1 MSRSS
6 SSTKK
11 ITSLTKAAAVI
22 VAMGSERASE
32 VYKHLSEDEIET
44 LTLEVAKL
52 DKLSPDE
59 MQDIVDD
66 FYGLC
71 TTQKVI
77 SEGGVLYARNVLE
90 KAFGS
95 QLATSY
101 MDRVSKSMQTRSFEF
116 IRKAN
121 YKNLMMMLQ
130 NEHPQTIAFVLS
142 YASADQS
149 SKIISELPKKLQIDI
164 IRRIATLESVSP
176 EIVSIVE
183 NALEKRFSVVIS
195 VDMTEI
201 GGINFVADIMNHVDR
216 TTEKYVF
223 DELSKSDP
231 ALSEDI
237 RKLMFVFEDI
247 LSLDG
252 PTIQTVL
259 RSVDTQ
265 ELAVA
270 IKGSSEEI
278 KNLLLSNI
286 SARAKENILSDI
298 EYLRNVRM
306 KDVERAQQ
314 KIVDTIRALEE
325 SGEITIS
332 RGMED
337 AIIE

>member
-1 MSRSS
+1 MSRSA

-11 ITSLTKAAAVI
+11 ITPATKAAAVI

-52 DKLSPDE
+52 DKLSGDD
-59 MQDIVDD
+59 MQEIVDD

-90 KAFGS
+90 KAFGA

-183 NALEKRFSVVIS
+183 TALEKRFSVVIS

-216 TTEKYVF
+216 TTEKFVF
-223 DELSKSDP
+223 DELSKSNP

-278 KNLLLSNI
+278 KNLLLNNI

>member
-1 MSRSS
+1 MSRA
-6 SSTKK
+6 STKK

-22 VAMGSERASE
+22 VALGSEYASE
-32 VYKHLSEDEIET
+32 IYKHLTESEIET

-52 DKLSPDE
+52 DRLSPEE
-59 MQDIVDD
+59 MQEIVDD

-90 KAFGS
+90 KAFGP
-95 QLATSY
+95 QLAASY

-116 IRKAN
+116 IRKGN

-130 NEHPQTIAFVLS
+130 NEHPQTIAFILS

-164 IRRIATLESVSP
+164 IKRIATLESVSP

-183 NALEKRFSVVIS
+183 AVLEKRFMSVVS

-201 GGINFVADIMNHVDR
+201 GGVNYVADIMNHVDR

-247 LSLDG
+247 LTLDDT
-252 PTIQTVL
+252 TIQLVL
-259 RSVDTQ
+259 RSVDAQ
-265 ELAVA
+265 DLAVA

-278 KNLLLSNI
+278 KQLLLNNI
-286 SARAKENILSDI
+286 SSRARENILSDI

-325 SGEITIS
+325 SGEISIS

>member
-1 MSRSS
+1 MSRN
-6 SSTKK
+6 STKK
-11 ITSLTKAAAVI
+11 ITSMTKAAAVV
-22 VAMGSERASE
+22 VALGSEQASE

-44 LTLEVAKL
+44 LTIEVAKL
-52 DKLSPDE
+52 DRLSPDD
-59 MQDIVDD
+59 MQEIVDD

-95 QLATSY
+95 QLASSY

-116 IRKAN
+116 VRKAN
-121 YKNLMMMLQ
+121 YKNLMMLLQ

-142 YASADQS
+142 YCSADQS
-149 SKIISELPKKLQIDI
+149 SKIISELPKKLQIDV
-164 IRRIATLESVSP
+164 IRRIATLESVNP

-183 NALEKRFSVVIS
+183 KVLDKKFSSVVS

-201 GGINFVADIMNHVDR
+201 GGINFVADIMNHVTR

-223 DELSKSDP
+223 DELSKTDP
-231 ALSEDI
+231 VLSEDI

-247 LSLDG
+247 LNLDDN
-252 PTIQTVL
+252 TIQIVL
-259 RSVDTQ
+259 RNIDAQ
-265 ELAVA
+265 DLAVA

-278 KNLLLSNI
+278 KQLLLNNI
-286 SARAKENILSDI
+286 SSRARENILSDI

-314 KIVDTIRALEE
+314 KIVDSIRVLEE
-325 SGEITIS
+325 SGEISIA

>member
-1 MSRSS
+1 MSRA
-6 SSTKK
+6 STKK
-11 ITSLTKAAAVI
+11 ITPLTKAAAVI
-22 VAMGSERASE
+22 VALGSEYASE
-32 VYKHLSEDEIET
+32 IYKHLTESEIET

-52 DKLSPDE
+52 DRLSPEE
-59 MQDIVDD
+59 MQEIVDD

-90 KAFGS
+90 KAFGP
-95 QLATSY
+95 QLASSY

-116 IRKAN
+116 IRKGN

-130 NEHPQTIAFVLS
+130 NEHPQTIAFILS

-149 SKIISELPKKLQIDI
+149 SRIISEFPKKLQIDI
-164 IRRIATLESVSP
+164 IKRIATLESVSP

-183 NALEKRFSVVIS
+183 SVLEKRFMSVVS

-247 LSLDG
+247 LNLDDT
-252 PTIQTVL
+252 TIQIVL
-259 RSVDTQ
+259 RSVDAQ
-265 ELAVA
+265 DLAVA

-278 KNLLLSNI
+278 KQLLLNNI
-286 SARAKENILSDI
+286 SSRARENILSDI

-325 SGEITIS
+325 SGEISIS

>member
-6 SSTKK
+6 SKK

-22 VAMGSERASE
+22 VALGSEQASA
-32 VYKHLSEDEIET
+32 VYKNLSEDEVET
-44 LTLEVAKL
+44 LTIEVAKL
-52 DKLSPDE
+52 DRLSPDE

-90 KAFGS
+90 KAFGT
-95 QLATSY
+95 QQATSY
-101 MDRVSKSMQTRSFEF
+101 MDRVAKSMQTRSFEF

-121 YKNLMMMLQ
+121 YKNLMMMIQ

-149 SKIISELPKKLQIDI
+149 SKIISELPKKLQIDV

-183 NALEKRFSVVIS
+183 TALEKRFSAVVS

-201 GGINFVADIMNHVDR
+201 GGINFVADIMNHVNR
-216 TTEKYVF
+216 TTEKFVF
-223 DELSKSDP
+223 DELSKSNP
-231 ALSEDI
+231 TLSEEI

-247 LSLDG
+247 LNLDDT
-252 PTIQTVL
+252 TIQIVL
-259 RSVDTQ
+259 RNVETQ
-265 ELAVA
+265 DLAVA

-278 KNLLLSNI
+278 KQMLLNNI
-286 SARAKENILSDI
+286 SSRARENILSDI
-298 EYLRNVRM
+298 EFLRNVRM

-314 KIVDTIRALEE
+314 KIVDSIRILEE

-332 RGMED
+332 RGTED

>member
-1 MSRSS
+1 MARASS
-6 SSTKK
+6 KK

-22 VAMGSERASE
+22 VALGSEQASE
-32 VYKHLSEDEIET
+32 VYKNLTEDEIET
-44 LTLEVAKL
+44 LTIEVAKL
-52 DKLSPDE
+52 DRLSPEE
-59 MQDIVDD
+59 MQDIIDD

-77 SEGGVLYARNVLE
+77 SEGGILYARNVLE

-95 QLATSY
+95 QQATSY

-121 YKNLMMMLQ
+121 YKNLMMMIQ

-149 SKIISELPKKLQIDI
+149 SKIISELPKKLQIDVI
-164 IRRIATLESVSP
+164 KRIATLESVSP

-183 NALEKRFSVVIS
+183 NALEKRFSTVVS

-201 GGINFVADIMNHVDR
+201 GGINFVADIMNHVNR

-231 ALSEDI
+231 TLSEDI

-247 LSLDG
+247 LNLDDT
-252 PTIQTVL
+252 TIQTVL

-265 ELAVA
+265 DLAVA

-278 KNLLLSNI
+278 KQMLLNNI
-286 SARAKENILSDI
+286 SSRARENILSDI
-298 EYLRNVRM
+298 EFLRNVRM

-314 KIVDTIRALEE
+314 KIVDAIRVLEE
-325 SGEITIS
+325 SGEISIS
-332 RGMED
+332 RGSED

>member
-6 SSTKK
+6 SKK

-22 VAMGSERASE
+22 VALGSEQASA
-32 VYKHLSEDEIET
+32 VYKNLSEDEIET
-44 LTLEVAKL
+44 LTIEVAKL
-52 DKLSPDE
+52 DRLSPDE

-77 SEGGVLYARNVLE
+77 SEGGILYARNVLE
-90 KAFGS
+90 KAFGA
-95 QLATSY
+95 QQATSY

-121 YKNLMMMLQ
+121 YKNLMMMIQ

-149 SKIISELPKKLQIDI
+149 SKIISELPKKLQIDV

-183 NALEKRFSVVIS
+183 AALEKRFSTVVS

-201 GGINFVADIMNHVDR
+201 GGINFVADIMNHVNR

-223 DELSKSDP
+223 DELSKSNP
-231 ALSEDI
+231 TLSEEI

-247 LSLDG
+247 LNLDDT
-252 PTIQTVL
+252 TIQIVL
-259 RSVDTQ
+259 RNVDTQ
-265 ELAVA
+265 DLAVA

-278 KNLLLSNI
+278 KQMLLNNI
-286 SARAKENILSDI
+286 SSRARENILSDI
-298 EYLRNVRM
+298 EFLRNVRM

-314 KIVDTIRALEE
+314 KIVDAIRILEE

-332 RGMED
+332 RGTED

>member
-1 MSRSS
+1 MSKT
-6 SSTKK
+6 STKK
-11 ITSLTKAAAVI
+11 TGSLTKAAAVI
-22 VAMGSERASE
+22 VALGSAQASE
-32 VYKHLSEDEIET
+32 VYKHLTEDEVET

-52 DKLSPDE
+52 DRLSPDE

-90 KAFGS
+90 KAFGT
-95 QLATSY
+95 QQATNY
-101 MDRVSKSMQTRSFEF
+101 MERVSKSMQTRSFEF

-121 YKNLMMMLQ
+121 YKNLMMILQ
-130 NEHPQTIAFVLS
+130 NEHPQTIALVLS
-142 YASADQS
+142 YASSDQS
-149 SKIISELPKKLQIDI
+149 SKILSEFPKKLQLDV
-164 IRRIATLESVSP
+164 IRRIATLESVNP
-176 EIVSIVE
+176 EIVSAVE
-183 NALEKRFSVVIS
+183 AALEKRFSAIVS

-231 ALSEDI
+231 VLSENI

-247 LSLDG
+247 LSLDDV
-252 PTIQTVL
+252 TIQTVL
-259 RSVDTQ
+259 RGVDTQ
-265 ELAVA
+265 DLAVA
-270 IKGSSEEI
+270 IKGSSQEI
-278 KNLLLSNI
+278 KDMLLNNI
-286 SARAKENILSDI
+286 SARARENILTDV

-325 SGEITIS
+325 RGEIVLS
-332 RGMED
+332 RGSED

>member
-1 MSRSS
+1 MSK

-11 ITSLTKAAAVI
+11 SGSLTKAAAVI
-22 VAMGSERASE
+22 VALGSAQASE
-32 VYKHLSEDEIET
+32 VYKHLTEEEVET

-52 DKLSPDE
+52 DRLSPDE

-90 KAFGS
+90 KAFGA
-95 QLATSY
+95 QQATNY

-121 YKNLMMMLQ
+121 YKNLMMILQ

-142 YASADQS
+142 YASSDQS
-149 SKIISELPKKLQIDI
+149 SKIISELPKRLQLDV
-164 IRRIATLESVSP
+164 IRRIATLESVNP
-176 EIVSIVE
+176 EIVTSVE
-183 NALEKRFSVVIS
+183 SALEKRFSTIVS

-231 ALSEDI
+231 TLSENI

-247 LSLDG
+247 LSLDDV
-252 PTIQTVL
+252 TIQTVL
-259 RSVDTQ
+259 RGVDSQ
-265 ELAVA
+265 DLAVA
-270 IKGSSEEI
+270 IKGSSQEI
-278 KNLLLSNI
+278 KDMLLNNI
-286 SARAKENILSDI
+286 SARARENILTDV

-325 SGEITIS
+325 RGEIVLS
-332 RGMED
+332 RGSED

>member
-1 MSRSS
+1 MARASS
-6 SSTKK
+6 KK

-22 VAMGSERASE
+22 VALGSEQASE
-32 VYKHLSEDEIET
+32 VYKNLTEDEIET
-44 LTLEVAKL
+44 LTIEVAKL
-52 DKLSPDE
+52 DRLSPDE

-95 QLATSY
+95 QQATSY

-121 YKNLMMMLQ
+121 YKNLMMMIQ

-149 SKIISELPKKLQIDI
+149 SKIISELPKKLQIDVI
-164 IRRIATLESVSP
+164 KRIATLESVSP

-183 NALEKRFSVVIS
+183 NALEKRFSTVVS

-201 GGINFVADIMNHVDR
+201 GGINFVADIMNHVNR

-231 ALSEDI
+231 TLSEDI

-247 LSLDG
+247 LNLDDT
-252 PTIQTVL
+252 TIQTVL

-265 ELAVA
+265 DLAVA

-278 KNLLLSNI
+278 KQMLLNNI
-286 SARAKENILSDI
+286 SSRARENILSDI
-298 EYLRNVRM
+298 EFLRNVRM

-314 KIVDTIRALEE
+314 KIVDAIRVLEE
-325 SGEITIS
+325 SGEISIS
-332 RGMED
+332 RGSED

>member
-1 MSRSS
+1 MARAV
-6 SSTKK
+6 TKK
-11 ITSLTKAAAVI
+11 ITPLTKAAAVI
-22 VAMGSERASE
+22 VALGSEHASE
-32 VYKHLSEDEIET
+32 IYRHLSEEEIEQ
-44 LTLEVAKL
+44 LTVEVAKL
-52 DKLSPDE
+52 DKLSPEE
-59 MQDIVDD
+59 MQEIIDD

-71 TTQKVI
+71 TTQKII
-77 SEGGVLYARNVLE
+77 SEGGVLYAKNVLE
-90 KAFGS
+90 KAFGA
-95 QLATSY
+95 QLASSY
-101 MDRVSKSMQTRSFEF
+101 MERISKAMQTRSFEF

-149 SKIISELPKKLQIDI
+149 SKIIAEFPKKLQIDVI
-164 IRRIATLESVSP
+164 KRIASLESVSP

-183 NALEKRFSVVIS
+183 AALEKRFSSVVS

-201 GGINFVADIMNHVDR
+201 GGINFVADIMNHVNR

-231 ALSEDI
+231 ALSDEI

-247 LSLDG
+247 LNLDDA
-252 PTIQTVL
+252 TIQTVL
-259 RSVDTQ
+259 RNIDTQ
-265 ELAVA
+265 DLVVA

-278 KNLLLSNI
+278 KQLLLNNI
-286 SARAKENILSDI
+286 SSRARENVLSDI

-314 KIVDTIRALEE
+314 KIVDAIRVLEE
-325 SGEITIS
+325 SGEISIA

-337 AIIE
+337 ALIE

>member
-1 MSRSS
+1 MSRTA
-6 SSTKK
+6 TKK
-11 ITSLTKAAAVI
+11 VTSITKAAAVI
-22 VAMGSERASE
+22 VALGSEQASE
-32 VYKHLSEDEIET
+32 VYRHLTEDEIET

-52 DKLSPDE
+52 DRLSPDE

-71 TTQKVI
+71 RTQKVI
-77 SEGGVLYARNVLE
+77 SEGGVLYAKNVLE

-101 MDRVSKSMQTRSFEF
+101 MDRVSKAMQTRSFEF
-116 IRKAN
+116 LRKTN

-142 YASADQS
+142 YTSADQS
-149 SKIISELPKKLQIDI
+149 SRIIAELPKKLQIDI
-164 IRRIATLESVSP
+164 IKRIASLESVNP
-176 EIVSIVE
+176 EIVSVVE
-183 NALEKRFSVVIS
+183 NVFEKRLSSVVS

-201 GGINFVADIMNHVDR
+201 GGINFVADIMNHVNR

-223 DELSKSDP
+223 DELTKTDP
-231 ALSEDI
+231 VLSEEI

-247 LSLDG
+247 LNLDDT
-252 PTIQTVL
+252 TIQTVL
-259 RSVDTQ
+259 RTIDTQ
-265 ELAVA
+265 DLAVA

-278 KNLLLSNI
+278 KQLLLNNI
-286 SARAKENILSDI
+286 SSRARENILTDI

-314 KIVDTIRALEE
+314 KIVDAIRVLEE
-325 SGEITIS
+325 SGEISIS
-332 RGMED
+332 RGSED

>member
-6 SSTKK
+6 SKK

-22 VAMGSERASE
+22 VALGSEYASE
-32 VYKHLSEDEIET
+32 VYKNLSEEEIET
-44 LTLEVAKL
+44 LTIEVAKL
-52 DKLSPDE
+52 DRLSPDE

-90 KAFGS
+90 KAFGA
-95 QLATSY
+95 QQATSF
-101 MDRVSKSMQTRSFEF
+101 MERVAKSMQTRSFEF
-116 IRKAN
+116 IRKVN
-121 YKNLMMMLQ
+121 YKNLMMMIQ

-149 SKIISELPKKLQIDI
+149 SKIISELPKKLQIDV

-183 NALEKRFSVVIS
+183 NALEKRSLSVVS

-201 GGINFVADIMNHVDR
+201 GGINFVADIMNHVNR

-247 LSLDG
+247 LKLDDT
-252 PTIQTVL
+252 TIQTVL
-259 RSVDTQ
+259 RNIDTQ
-265 ELAVA
+265 DLAVA

-278 KNLLLSNI
+278 KQMLLNNI
-286 SARAKENILSDI
+286 SSRARENILSDI
-298 EYLRNVRM
+298 EFLRNVRM

-314 KIVDTIRALEE
+314 KIVDAIRVLEE
-325 SGEITIS
+325 SGEISIS
-332 RGMED
+332 RGSED
-337 AIIE
+337 ALIE

>member
-1 MSRSS
+1 MARV
-6 SSTKK
+6 TAKK
-11 ITSLTKAAAVI
+11 ITPLTKAAAVI
-22 VAMGSERASE
+22 VALGSEYASE
-32 VYKHLSEDEIET
+32 VYRHLSEDEIEQ
-44 LTLEVAKL
+44 LTVEVAKL
-52 DKLSPDE
+52 DKLSPEE
-59 MQDIVDD
+59 MQEIIDD

-77 SEGGVLYARNVLE
+77 SEGGVLYAKNVLE

-95 QLATSY
+95 QLASSY
-101 MDRVSKSMQTRSFEF
+101 MERISKAMQTRSFEF

-149 SKIISELPKKLQIDI
+149 SKIIAEFPKKLQIDVI
-164 IRRIATLESVSP
+164 KRIASLESVSP

-183 NALEKRFSVVIS
+183 AALEKRFSSVVS

-201 GGINFVADIMNHVDR
+201 GGINFVADIMNHVNR

-231 ALSEDI
+231 ALSDEI

-247 LSLDG
+247 LNLDDA
-252 PTIQTVL
+252 TIQTVL
-259 RSVDTQ
+259 RNVDTQ
-265 ELAVA
+265 DLVVA
-270 IKGSSEEI
+270 IKGSNEEI
-278 KNLLLSNI
+278 KQLLLNNI
-286 SARAKENILSDI
+286 SSRARENVLSDI

-314 KIVDTIRALEE
+314 KIVDAIRVLEE
-325 SGEITIS
+325 SGEISIA

-337 AIIE
+337 ALIE

>member
-1 MSRSS
+1 MARQSG
-6 SSTKK
+6 KK
-11 ITSLTKAAAVI
+11 GLSPVTRAAAVV
-22 VAMGSERASE
+22 VALGSAQASE
-32 VYKHLSEDEIET
+32 VYKHLTEEEIER
-44 LTLEVAKL
+44 LTIEVARLNKL
-52 DKLSPDE
+52 TPDE
-59 MQDIVDD
+59 MQEIIDD

-90 KAFGS
+90 KAFGP

-101 MDRVSKSMQTRSFEF
+101 MERVSMAMQTRSFEF
-116 IRKAN
+116 VRKAN

-142 YASADQS
+142 YATADQS
-149 SKIISELPKKLQIDI
+149 SKIISELPKRLQLDV

-183 NALEKRFSVVIS
+183 STLEKRFSTVIT

-201 GGINFVADIMNHVDR
+201 GGVPFVADIMNHIDR
-216 TTEKYVF
+216 TTEKYIF

-231 ALSEDI
+231 TLSDDI

-247 LSLDG
+247 LDLDDN
-252 PTIQTVL
+252 TIQTVL
-259 RSVDTQ
+259 RQIDAQ
-265 ELAVA
+265 DLAVA
-270 IKGSSEEI
+270 IKGSNEDI
-278 KNLLLSNI
+278 KELLLSNI
-286 SARAKENILSDI
+286 SARARENILSDI

-314 KIVDTIRALEE
+314 KIVDAIRALEE
-325 SGEITIS
+325 SGEIVIS
-332 RGMED
+332 RGGED
-337 AIIE
+337 AIID